1 MNDERLSAALESLP
15 RERAGAGFTAA
26 VLPLLPPTPG
36 HSSASATGKL
46 ITLLSR
52 RYTP

>member
-26 VLPLLPPTPG
+26 VL
-36 HSSASATGKL
+36 
-46 ITLLSR
+46 R
-52 RYTP
+52 RIDAGR